1 MSVNF
6 EELLSDDQKRQIL
19 TARIEQFAAEGY
31 QHTLNKAAAE
41 ALGNEEA
48 VVNADAAIAIIS
60 ASIDTHAAKLDE
72 LPPAT
77 A

>member
-6 EELLSDDQKRQIL
+6 EELLTDDQKRQIL
-19 TARIEQFAAEGY
+19 SARIEQFAAEGY
-31 QHTLNKAAAE
+31 QHTLNKASAE
-41 ALGNEEA
+41 SLGNTEA
-48 VVNADAAIAIIS
+48 VAQAEEAIAIIS
-60 ASIDTHAAKLDE
+60 ASIATHSAKLDA

>member
-6 EELLSDDQKRQIL
+6 EELLTDDQKRQIIL
-19 TARIEQFAAEGY
+19 ARIQQFAAEGY
-31 QHTLNKAAAE
+31 QHTLNKAEAE
-41 ALGNEEA
+41 AVGNAEAIAQCEEA
-48 VVNADAAIAIIS
+48 IAFVSERINFNS
-60 ASIDTHAAKLDE
+60 AKLDE

>member
-6 EELLSDDQKRQIL
+6 EELLTDDQKRQIL
-19 TARIEQFAAEGY
+19 SARIEQFAAEGY

-41 ALGNEEA
+41 TLGNAEAVTQAEEA
-48 VVNADAAIAIIS
+48 IEIIS
-60 ASIDTHAAKLDE
+60 ASITAHSAKLDE